1 MYRKSNIQKYLRKY
15 WSVQVK
21 LPPPVSPCLL
31 IVAIVLGVALFAAG
45 GPAAADA
52 RSSSLDLSRYRG
64 KVVYLDFW
72 ASWCAPCKLSFP
84 YMERLAYAY
93 SGQRLVIIVVNVD
106 HSRERANAFLSQVG
120 GTLPVVYDSKGDIA
134 RRYGVQ
140 EMPTSILIDRDG
152 RVRYVNKG
160 FFAGQIPL
168 YEARISELLNEK

>member
-1 MYRKSNIQKYLRKY
+1 MAAAVAIAGS
-15 WSVQVK
+15 
-21 LPPPVSPCLL
+21 PVS
-31 IVAIVLGVALFAAG
+31 AG
-45 GPAAADA
+45 E
-52 RSSSLDLSRYRG
+52 RSSGLDLSRYRG

-93 SGQRLVIIVVNVD
+93 SGQRLVIIAVNVD
-106 HSRERANAFLSQVG
+106 HSRERADAFLSQVG

-160 FFAGQIPL
+160 FFAGQMPL